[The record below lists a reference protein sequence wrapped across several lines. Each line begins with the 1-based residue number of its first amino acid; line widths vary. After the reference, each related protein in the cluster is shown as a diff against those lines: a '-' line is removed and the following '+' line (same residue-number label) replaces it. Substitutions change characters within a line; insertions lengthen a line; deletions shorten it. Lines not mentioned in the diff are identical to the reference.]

1 MKLKAALL
9 AVILVWVTVPAA
21 TAEEF
26 GANKPVKTASYIEE
40 KADAPAEEYKL
51 DYKELFGCEPMGEE
65 GHKSIPKPASGVSP
79 QETMQPA
86 QEHEPMQ
93 EKR

>member
-9 AVILVWVTVPAA
+9 AAILASVTTPAVA
-21 TAEEF
+21 AEES
-26 GANKPVKTASYIEE
+26 GANRAVIGHSVEKTG
-40 KADAPAEEYKL
+40 APAEEYKL

-65 GHKSIPKPASGVSP
+65 GHKSMPKPASGANQ

-86 QEHEPMQ
+86 QEHEPIQ

>member
-1 MKLKAALL
+1 MKQKAALL
-9 AVILVWVTVPAA
+9 AAILVSVTTPAVA
-21 TAEEF
+21 AEESAADRAVI
-26 GANKPVKTASYIEE
+26 GHSEE
-40 KADAPAEEYKL
+40 KTGAPAEEYKL

-65 GHKSIPKPASGVSP
+65 GHKSMPKPASGASG
-79 QETMQPA
+79 QETMQSA

>member
-1 MKLKAALL
+1 MKQKAALL
-9 AVILVWVTVPAA
+9 AAILVSVTTPAVA
-21 TAEEF
+21 AEES
-26 GANKPVKTASYIEE
+26 GADRAVIGHSEE
-40 KADAPAEEYKL
+40 KIGAPAEEYKL

-65 GHKSIPKPASGVSP
+65 GHKSMPKPASGASQ

>member
-1 MKLKAALL
+1 MKQKAALL
-9 AVILVWVTVPAA
+9 AAILVWVTVPAA
-21 TAEEF
+21 TAEES
-26 GANKPVKTASYIEE
+26 GANKPVTSHSEE
-40 KADAPAEEYKL
+40 KTGAPAEEHKL

-65 GHKSIPKPASGVSP
+65 GHKSMPKPASGVGQ

-86 QEHEPMQ
+86 QEHSPMQ

>member
-9 AVILVWVTVPAA
+9 AAILASVTTPAVA
-21 TAEEF
+21 AEES
-26 GANKPVKTASYIEE
+26 GANKPVASHIEE

>member
-1 MKLKAALL
+1 MKQKAALL
-9 AVILVWVTVPAA
+9 AAILVWVTVPAA
-21 TAEEF
+21 TAEES
-26 GANKPVKTASYIEE
+26 GANKPVKKASHTEE
-40 KADAPAEEYKL
+40 KADTPAEEHKL

-65 GHKSIPKPASGVSP
+65 GHKSMPKPASGASQ

-86 QEHEPMQ
+86 QEHSPMQ